1 MISTSSVMS
10 RTALI
15 GLGCALSIAVGEM
28 SVVKAADPARFI
40 ALSDEAPSL
49 PVSGTFEKVT
59 DADAGPYVL
68 KLKNDSTDAIEL
80 NAKVLASVVS
90 HGTAKERD
98 IPAHTVNPG
107 EVWSI
112 PDLAAG
118 DKVTVSAK
126 GFAPLELTV
135 P

>member
-1 MISTSSVMS
+1 MISTYSFIS

-15 GLGCALSIAVGEM
+15 GLGCVLSIAVGQM
-28 SVVKAADPARFI
+28 SIAKAADPARFI

-49 PVSGTFEKVT
+49 PVSATFEKVA

-68 KLKNDSTDAIEL
+68 KLKNLSTDAIEL
-80 NAKVLASVVS
+80 SAKVLESVVS

-107 EVWSI
+107 EIWSI
-112 PDLAAG
+112 PDLAAI
-118 DKVTVSAK
+118 DKVTVTAK